1 MKKTILIF
9 VYASLFISLT
19 AFQCDD
25 DDLQPN
31 CTNQI
36 EYLEEL
42 KANIIAIAN
51 SSVCGE
57 EFECRYIAFGS
68 KPCGGS
74 WEFLFYTTSIDTM
87 ELENLVASYNALEA
101 DFNENCGAVSD
112 CSTPI
117 PPIDFSCEN
126 NQCIPIY

>member
-68 KPCGGS
+68 KPCGGP
-74 WEFLFYTTSIDTM
+74 W
-87 ELENLVASYNALEA
+87 
-101 DFNENCGAVSD
+101 
-112 CSTPI
+112 
-117 PPIDFSCEN
+117 
-126 NQCIPIY
+126 